1 MITRELQKTFNEAF
15 NEAHSRRHEYLTLE
29 HLLFAMT
36 RERTACNVL
45 EGCGADV
52 EVLRKELDR
61 YLSEKVELLPKGKE
75 AMPEQ
80 TATFERVIERAAL
93 QAQSAQQPTID
104 SGNIL
109 AAMFQERRSFAVFL
123 LEKVGVTRLDVL
135 TFISH
140 GIAKADLSNEGEIE
154 PASTS
159 TGRGPE
165 GDLDLHDEEGGGKT
179 KKSKK
184 EPLKEFCV
192 DLIEQATNNKI
203 DPLIGREAEVER
215 TIEVLCR
222 RKKNNPLYVGD
233 PGVGKTAVAEGLAL
247 KIQRRQVPKQL
258 LDFQVYSL
266 DMGSLLAGT
275 KFRGEFE
282 ERLKGVLKA
291 LKEKTNV
298 ILFIDEIHTIV
309 RGGAVEGGSMD
320 AANLLKP
327 ALASGELRCIGATS
341 YSEYKAAFERDKAL
355 ARRFQKIEIHEP
367 SLEDTVKILNGLK
380 GHYETYHGVTY
391 SDAAIQTAAEL
402 ASKYINDRFL
412 PDKAIDVI
420 DEVGAK
426 VKLMS
431 EEDRPS
437 REIIAHDVE
446 LTVARMAKIPP
457 KTVSGSDKDRLKVLE
472 AELRSVIF
480 GQDHAISQLVNAIKL
495 SRSGLGN
502 PLKPIGSYLFSGP
515 TGVGKTELAKQL
527 ARVLGVN
534 FLRYDMS
541 EYMEPHTV
549 SRLIGAPPG
558 YVGFD
563 QGGLLTDAVNK
574 TPYAVLV
581 LDEIEKAHPDIYN
594 ILLQIMDHAS
604 LVDNNGKKA
613 DFRNIIL
620 IMTTNAGARDMM
632 NDNIGFRGAM
642 SKESIVQLA
651 ERQGK
656 EQKPEPDDASQAN
669 KGGDKTKSAEAQ
681 TNFGIG
687 KGRGAIERTFS
698 PEFRNRLDAWIAF
711 NPLTYADICRVV
723 DKFIEEVRLTLAE
736 KKVKLQ
742 LSVAAGTWFADK
754 GFDRQ
759 FGARPMA
766 RIIKQKLREPLA
778 DELLFGKLEH
788 GGAVNVDVKDGD
800 LTIECLPSE
809 QGEFD
814 ASEKSDSEGESKSAE
829 KAKPPHKDANLKP
842 LADALIETVSPARE
856 ES

>member
-1 MITRELQKTFNEAF
+1 MA
-15 NEAHSRRHEYLTLE
+15 
-29 HLLFAMT
+29 
-36 RERTACNVL
+36 
-45 EGCGADV
+45 
-52 EVLRKELDR
+52 
-61 YLSEKVELLPKGKE
+61 LPKPQPPNLTKVWL
-75 AMPEQ
+75 
-80 TATFERVIERAAL
+80 R
-93 QAQSAQQPTID
+93 QAPPRGDGSEVDLPD
-104 SGNIL
+104 
-109 AAMFQERRSFAVFL
+109 
-123 LEKVGVTRLDVL
+123 TR
-135 TFISH
+135 
-140 GIAKADLSNEGEIE
+140 
-154 PASTS
+154 
-159 TGRGPE
+159 
-165 GDLDLHDEEGGGKT
+165 DEDRPKKT
-179 KKSKK
+179 KKD
-184 EPLKEFCV
+184 PLKEFCV
-192 DLIEQATNNKI
+192 DLIEQAQNNKI
-203 DPLIGREAEVER
+203 DPLIGREAEVAR
-215 TIEVLCR
+215 TIQVLCR

-247 KIQRRQVPKQL
+247 KIQRGEVPKQL
-258 LDFQVYSL
+258 QGFKVYSL
-266 DMGSLLAGT
+266 DMGSMLAGT

-291 LKEKTNV
+291 LKDLANV

-341 YSEYKAAFERDKAL
+341 YQEYKSAFERDKAL
-355 ARRFQKIEIHEP
+355 ARRFQKIEIGEP
-367 SLEDTVKILNGLK
+367 SIDDTVKILMGLK
-380 GHYETYHGVTY
+380 GHYESYHGVTY
-391 SDAAIQTAAEL
+391 SDPAITTAAEL
-402 ASKYINDRFL
+402 AGKYINDRFL

-420 DEVGAK
+420 DEVGAT

-431 EEDRPS
+431 DEERPS

-457 KTVSGSDKDRLKVLE
+457 KTVSGSDKDRLKLMDS
-472 AELRSVIF
+472 ELKAVIF
-480 GQDHAISQLVNAIKL
+480 GQDHAIEQLVNAIKL

-527 ARVLGVN
+527 AKVLGVN
-534 FLRYDMS
+534 FLRFDMS

-632 NDNIGFRGAM
+632 GDNIGFRGALP
-642 SKESIVQLA
+642 KESVVQLA

-656 EQKPEPDDASQAN
+656 EQTAAPGEG
-669 KGGDKTKSAEAQ
+669 GGDQKSGNKSGDKSKAAEAG
-681 TNFGIG
+681 TNFGMG

-723 DKFIEEVRLTLAE
+723 DKFIEEVRVTLAE
-736 KKVKLQ
+736 KKVKLH
-742 LSVAAGTWFADK
+742 LTVAAGTWFADK
-754 GFDRQ
+754 GFDKQ

-788 GGAVNVDVKDGD
+788 GGTVDVDVKDGE
-800 LTIECLPSE
+800 LTIECTARDPE
-809 QGEFD
+809 EEPVPGPINDKGEGQAEAKETKAAPV
-814 ASEKSDSEGESKSAE
+814 ASKT
-829 KAKPPHKDANLKP
+829 KDANLKP
-842 LADALIETVSPARE
+842 LADALIETVSPSPQE
-856 ES
+856 Q